1 MESISESIKNFDY
14 IKTDEYWNFGEKD
27 EDKMH
32 RIHTYPA
39 KFPSFITIKALE
51 YAREK
56 KVNVATVGDIFCGC
70 GTVAYEVAKQGYDFW
85 GCDVN
90 PVASLIARVKSKR
103 LEPRKLTDY
112 FEKIIGLYTGFK
124 MCIPIEYK
132 KVNSRILY
140 WFEEERIEELERLL
154 YFIESVCGKDED
166 YKEFFLC
173 AFSNILKSTSR
184 WLTKSI
190 KPTVDSKKI
199 TKSALYYFKRQYKK
213 MYISNLESK
222 ITGNT
227 VVDIKVVD
235 SLKIQD
241 REKIDLLV
249 TSPPYVTS
257 YEYADLHQLSLL
269 WLGFTDDYR
278 EFRKDTI
285 GSVFEKEIDTKL
297 KLNKIGEEVLK
308 QLNDNKESKSRS
320 KAVRKYYL
328 DMEKI
333 VLNSYR
339 LLNDGGMALFV
350 IGNTEYKN
358 VRIKNAEH
366 LALAMIENGF
376 SNVEVTKRNISNKIL
391 TPYRNSQGKF
401 SKEKTGKKIYS
412 EEFIVVGR
420 K

>member
-1 MESISESIKNFDY
+1 MESISASIKNFDY
-14 IKTDEYWNFGEKD
+14 IKTDNYWNFGEED

-39 KFPSFITIKALE
+39 KFPSFITTKALE
-51 YAREK
+51 YAKKK
-56 KVNVATVGDIFCGC
+56 KVKITTVGDIFCGC

-90 PVASLIARVKSKR
+90 PVAALIARVKSKR
-103 LEPRKLTDY
+103 LNPQKLNTY
-112 FEKIIGLYTGFK
+112 FEKIIDLYTGDESF
-124 MCIPIEYK
+124 IPIGDK
-132 KVNSRILY
+132 NVNIRILY
-140 WFEEERIEELERLL
+140 WFEKERIEELERLL
-154 YFIESVCGKDED
+154 YFIEKVCGEDEY

-190 KPTVDSKKI
+190 KPTVDSKKV
-199 TKSALYYFKRQYKK
+199 TKSALYHFKRQFRK
-213 MYISNLESK
+213 MYISNSESR
-222 ITGNT
+222 ITENT
-227 VVDIKVVD
+227 AVEIKVMD
-235 SLKIQD
+235 SLKIED
-241 REKIDLLV
+241 MEKIDLLV

-278 EFRKDTI
+278 AFRKDTI
-285 GSVFEKEIDTKL
+285 GSIFEKEIETKI
-297 KLNKIGEEVLK
+297 KLNYIGEEVIQ
-308 QLNDNKESKSRS
+308 QLNDNKESKSRT
-320 KAVRKYYL
+320 KAVKKYYL

-333 VLNSYR
+333 VLNSFK
-339 LLNDGGMALFV
+339 LLTDGGMALFV

-358 VRIKNAEH
+358 VRIRNAEH
-366 LALAMIENGF
+366 LALAMFENGF
-376 SNVEVTKRNISNKIL
+376 TNVEITKRKISNKIL
-391 TPYRNSQGKF
+391 TPYRDNQGKF

>member
-1 MESISESIKNFDY
+1 MESISTSISDFDY
-14 IKTDEYWNFGEKD
+14 IKTDDYWNFGEED

-32 RIHTYPA
+32 RIHAYPA
-39 KFPSFITIKALE
+39 KFPSFITTKALE
-51 YAREK
+51 YAK
-56 KVNVATVGDIFCGC
+56 KKDVKITTVGDIFCGC

-103 LEPRKLTDY
+103 LASQKLTTY
-112 FEKIIGLYTGFK
+112 FEKIINSYTNDTAFK
-124 MCIPIEYK
+124 PTDEK
-132 KVNSRILY
+132 KINNRILY
-140 WFEEERIEELERLL
+140 WFEKERIEELEKLL
-154 YFIESVCGKDED
+154 FFIEDICEEDED

-190 KPTVDSKKI
+190 KPTVDSKKV
-199 TKSALYYFKRQYKK
+199 TKSALYHFKRQYRK
-213 MYISNLESK
+213 MYTSNSESRISE
-222 ITGNT
+222 NT
-227 VVDIKVVD
+227 VVEIKVMD
-235 SLKIQD
+235 SLKIED
-241 REKIDLLV
+241 IEKIDLLV

-278 EFRKDTI
+278 AFRKDTI
-285 GSVFEKEIDTKL
+285 GSVFEKEIETKI
-297 KLNKIGEEVLK
+297 KLNHIGEDVLQ
-308 QLNDNKESKSRS
+308 QLSDNKESKSRS

-333 VLNSYR
+333 ILNSFN
-339 LLNDGGMALFV
+339 LLKDGGMALFV

-358 VRIKNAEH
+358 VRIRNAEH
-366 LALAMIENGF
+366 LALAMFENGF
-376 SNVEVTKRNISNKIL
+376 TDVEVTKRKISNKIL
-391 TPYRNSQGKF
+391 TPYRDNQGKF

-412 EEFIVVGR
+412 EEFIIVGR